1 MWASGDAV
9 RSINK
14 LGDFCMHKKLLAV
27 AVAGA
32 LALPGAALAASSVTI
47 TGFFKVSYAWIK
59 ISGKP
64 NEDSQDRVQDESSRI
79 YFRVVED
86 LGGGLQAIGQVDWR
100 VAIDSAVDA
109 ASGANWVGLRSK
121 SWGEL
126 TMGRHDLHYIYT
138 EDQLYSLGGSLK
150 ATNTS
155 IIAFSGTGV
164 APVAIASRTPNTVR
178 WFSPN
183 WNGFTVVAAYSTNP
197 YGTSEAE
204 LGSTASG
211 GEAWHIAPQYNA
223 KNWGVGLSWYDAES
237 DGTTTQIG
245 GFVPVVVAAQA
256 QGESWRF
263 NGHYQWGNLRVGFVW
278 DNSEWKAKDTAS
290 KAALAAAGLSSKVGD
305 RDAWS
310 IPIRYTWGKHAV
322 FGHYSEADD
331 DDGSVKDFLRA
342 TTGRND
348 TGAKMYA
355 IGYAYSFSKRTTIAA
370 TYAKIKN
377 DNNASYNLFTSAA
390 GSLGSPDAAVAPGE
404 DPSQFAIT
412 VTHNF

>member
-1 MWASGDAV
+1 
-9 RSINK
+9 
-14 LGDFCMHKKLLAV
+14 MHKKLLAV

-59 ISGKP
+59 VSGKP

-79 YFRVVED
+79 IFRVVED

-100 VAIDSAVDA
+100 VAIDAGGDQTA
-109 ASGANWVGLRSK
+109 GANWVGLRSK

-138 EDQLYSLGGSLK
+138 EDQSYSRGGSLK
-150 ATNTS
+150 MTNTS
-155 IIAFSGTGV
+155 IIAYSGTGIAAV
-164 APVAIASRTPNTVR
+164 ANATRTPNTVR
-178 WFSPN
+178 WASPN
-183 WNGFTVVAAYSTNP
+183 WNGFTVVGAYSTNP
-197 YGTSEAE
+197 YGAQEAE

-223 KNWGVGLSWYDAES
+223 KNWGVGLSWYNGES
-237 DGTTTQIG
+237 DGTTAQIG

-256 QGESWRF
+256 EGESWRF
-263 NGHYQWGNLRVGFVW
+263 NGHYQWGGLRVGFVW
-278 DNSEWKAKDTAS
+278 DNSEWSAKDTAS
-290 KAALAAAGLSSKVGD
+290 KALLSAAGLSSKVSD

-310 IPIRYTWGKHAV
+310 IPIRYDWGKHSV

-331 DDGSVKDFLRA
+331 DDGSVGDALRVA
-342 TTGRND
+342 TGRND
-348 TGAKMYA
+348 TGAKMWA
-355 IGYAYSFSKRTTIAA
+355 IGYAYSFSKRTKLSVN
-370 TYAKIKN
+370 YAKIKN
-377 DNNASYNLFTSAA
+377 DRNARYNLFTSASA
-390 GSLGSPDAAVAPGE
+390 ASANGGLGSGDAAVAAGE
-404 DPSQFAIT
+404 DPSQIAVT